1 MERMGG
7 SFARHYVITLV
18 VFLILDAIWLG
29 LIARRLYQAQIGF
42 IMARRPKWAAAG
54 AFYLLFVV
62 GLVVF
67 CVSPGVREGSLGQ
80 AAWRAALFGLV
91 TYATYDLTNLATL
104 EGWPILVTAIDLA
117 WGTTLATATTLLS
130 VWFMRVLQM
139 R

>member
-1 MERMGG
+1 MGRD
-7 SFARHYVITLV
+7 FAKYYLITLV
-18 VFLILDAIWLG
+18 VFLVLDAIWLG
-29 LIARRLYQAQIGF
+29 VIARRLYQAQIGF
-42 IMARRPKWAAAG
+42 LMAKKPRWAAAG
-54 AFYLLFVV
+54 VFYLLFVV

-91 TYATYDLTNLATL
+91 TYATYDLTNLATV
-104 EGWPILVTAIDLA
+104 EGWPLLVTIIDLA

-130 VWFMRVLQM
+130 VWLVRVLQM